1 MYQKAKKTFNDA
13 LLINPTNSGIFAAL
27 GILAHTE
34 KNLDSA
40 IENYHKA
47 LNLEPDNPRYVELL
61 DSALNDLA
69 DIDPIKIIRP
79 TYPTRSKSK
88 TLCKYFENE
97 PDNLPSPIIIRKQH
111 ISPKKDVTPRKLA
124 GVRTRS
130 QTKNIGSDPF
140 TDPFVDN
147 SPSQLSNSEIFISSF
162 KGRLFNQC
170 QDDGSSRSTS
180 KKLDFFGHDSH
191 GISQSGNSSFSFSPL
206 GSNDA
211 APLFFPPA
219 REPSSLSV
227 LHRQI
232 DSDDVDMEIDDV

>member
-1 MYQKAKKTFNDA
+1 
-13 LLINPTNSGIFAAL
+13 L

-34 KNLDSA
+34 KDLDTA

-61 DSALNDLA
+61 DSVLNDLA

-79 TYPTRSKSK
+79 TYTTRPKCK
-88 TLCKYFENE
+88 TLYKYFENE
-97 PDNLPSPIIIRKQH
+97 SDSLPSPIITRKQRV
-111 ISPKKDVTPRKLA
+111 SPKKDVTPRKMA

-130 QTKNIGSDPF
+130 QTKNMCSDPF
-140 TDPFVDN
+140 TDPFIDN
-147 SPSQLSNSEIFISSF
+147 SPSQLSNSELFISSF
-162 KGRLFNQC
+162 KGRLFNHSLE
-170 QDDGSSRSTS
+170 DGSSKSTS
-180 KKLDFFGHDSH
+180 KKLDFFGLDSH

-219 REPSSLSV
+219 REPTSLSV
-227 LHRQI
+227 SNRQI
-232 DSDDVDMEIDDV
+232 DSDDVEMEIDDV